1 MDFHGVKIWFF
12 VATATFCL
20 IHYFFDETID
30 LNLRWYGDFLI
41 CTVQALSSI
50 YLIFVLS
57 KFLSLSTICNKV
69 LAYIGNGSLFIL
81 IFHWPFQQ
89 KSFTFFNAHWA
100 EKTSLEINSLLSFTI
115 GIIFPLLIWEVVKRN
130 YHLSNLMLQRK
141 LTARV

>member
-1 MDFHGVKIWFF
+1 M
-12 VATATFCL
+12 
-20 IHYFFDETID
+20 
-30 LNLRWYGDFLI
+30 
-41 CTVQALSSI
+41 
-50 YLIFVLS
+50 LS
-57 KFLSLSTICNKV
+57 KFLSLSNICNKV
-69 LAYIGNGSLFIL
+69 LLPIGNGSLFIL

-89 KSFTFFNAHWA
+89 KSFAFFNAHWA